1 MIILV
6 VEDDE
11 GLLEL
16 IKEKVVESGY
26 ETVGVNSA
34 KEALGWLSG
43 HTPYMMLLDYSL
55 PDMNAKE
62 FLNQLQK
69 KEQPLAAFIVSTG
82 QGDERIA
89 VEMMKLGARDYII
102 KDSLFLGRLPD
113 VIKRVER
120 ELENENKRKKAEAEK
135 EELEAQNRQ
144 LQKSES
150 LGRMAGAIAHHFNNQ
165 LGEVIGNME
174 LALMEVKKGVQPE
187 AHINAAMKS
196 SLHAAEMS
204 RLMITY
210 LGQSFDKREQLDL
223 SDTCLRDLPLLQAV
237 MPGNVLLNSD
247 LPLPGPVISANANQ
261 MQQVLT
267 NLITN
272 AREASE
278 EAGGT
283 ISLSV
288 KKVSLAEITLKN
300 RFPVDW
306 QPQDNVYACL
316 EVTDTGSGIE
326 DKDIEK
332 LFDPFYSSKFTGRGM
347 GLAVVLGIVKAHKGA
362 ITVKSELKRGTIF
375 RVFLPVSGQEVPR
388 HPQKAEKKD
397 TGISEVSSTKLK
409 EVDTM
414 LLVEDEAM
422 VSEMAVTMLES
433 LGYCVLIA
441 KDGIEALEVFGQY
454 QREIQ
459 FVLTDLTMPRMSGW
473 ATLTA
478 LRKLKPGIPVILASG
493 YDKSHV
499 MEGDHPELPQAFLG
513 KPYSLKGL
521 SDAIGMAMGKK
532 AEGV

>member
-1 MIILV
+1 
-6 VEDDE
+6 
-11 GLLEL
+11 
-16 IKEKVVESGY
+16 
-26 ETVGVNSA
+26 
-34 KEALGWLSG
+34 
-43 HTPYMMLLDYSL
+43 
-55 PDMNAKE
+55 
-62 FLNQLQK
+62 
-69 KEQPLAAFIVSTG
+69 
-82 QGDERIA
+82 
-89 VEMMKLGARDYII
+89 
-102 KDSLFLGRLPD
+102 
-113 VIKRVER
+113 
-120 ELENENKRKKAEAEK
+120 
-135 EELEAQNRQ
+135 
-144 LQKSES
+144 
-150 LGRMAGAIAHHFNNQ
+150 MAGAIAHHFNNQ
-165 LGEVIGNME
+165 LGVVIGNLE

-332 LFDPFYSSKFTGRGM
+332 LFDPFYSSKFTGRGL
-347 GLAVVLGIVKAHKGA
+347 GLAVVLGIVKTHKGV
-362 ITVKSELKRGTIF
+362 ITVESEHGTGSTFRIF
-375 RVFLPVSGQEVPR
+375 FPVSGEEIIRQP
-388 HPQKAEKKD
+388 D
-397 TGISEVSSTKLK
+397 K
-409 EVDTM
+409 EANIQQLEEGGTV
-414 LLVEDEAM
+414 LLVEDE
-422 VSEMAVTMLES
+422 EMLRDMAATMLES
-433 LGYCVLIA
+433 FGFSVLQA
-441 KDGIEALEVFGQY
+441 KDGIEALAVFGQH
-454 QREIQ
+454 QSEIK
-459 FVLTDLTMPRMSGW
+459 FVLTDLTMPRMGGW
-473 ATLTA
+473 ETLTA
-478 LRKLKPGIPVILASG
+478 LRKLQPGIPAILSSG
-493 YDKSHV
+493 YDKARV
-499 MEGDHPELPQAFLG
+499 MEGNHPELPQAFLA
-513 KPYSLKGL
+513 KPYNLKEMR
-521 SDAIGMAMGKK
+521 DAIRKTLGRK
-532 AEGV
+532 